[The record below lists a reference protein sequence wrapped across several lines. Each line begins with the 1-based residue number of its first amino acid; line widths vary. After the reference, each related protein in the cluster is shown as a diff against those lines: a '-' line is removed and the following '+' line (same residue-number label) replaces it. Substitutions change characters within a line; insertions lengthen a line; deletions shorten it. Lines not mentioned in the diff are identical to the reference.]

1 MKYVKSDIHSSLTQL
16 NLSLLLRIKILSGE
30 ISVILIVSYLL
41 VMSSFGAIEKKSIFI
56 KKSKRLKSHLTRAP
70 KKYDNSTFLQVIQKQ
85 TSNKDLI

>member
-16 NLSLLLRIKILSGE
+16 NLLLLRIKILSGE

-41 VMSSFGAIEKKSIFI
+41 VMSKFWCNRKEKYIHQKKQKVKNSFDKS
-56 KKSKRLKSHLTRAP
+56 S